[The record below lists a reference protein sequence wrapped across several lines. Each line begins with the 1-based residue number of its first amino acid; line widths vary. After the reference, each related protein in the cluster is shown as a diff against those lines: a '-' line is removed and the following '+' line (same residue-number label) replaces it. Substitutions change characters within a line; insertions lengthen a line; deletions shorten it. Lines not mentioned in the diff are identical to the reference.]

1 MAVFD
6 KIQNIMDKTIAPVAS
21 KVADSKMLDALMG
34 GMMCTLPMTLG
45 VSVIAILINFPIP
58 GFSDWVVSSGL
69 MATGNSI
76 LTVTMNMMGIYISFF
91 IGLRWGKVC
100 GLSGYTGGIVSGAV
114 FLAFMPQQSF
124 EDIPMASFINT
135 SYMGSNGIFV
145 AILLGLIVPKV
156 TAILMSKLEIKLPD
170 MVPPMVADSLSPM
183 FAAIVLF
190 TAVWFAKWGLS
201 FTPWGNLF
209 DMINTLIGTPVTMVG
224 ASPLAY
230 IIVCSLQSIFWFFG
244 VHPNVMLNFYAPVI
258 MACSAANTEAIIA
271 GEALPYGAWA
281 VVALGTAIGG
291 QANALGISISLLF
304 TKSERFKAIR
314 GIALVPSLFNISE
327 PLMFG
332 LPVVL
337 NPTYFIPF
345 VLNIPVCAIVVQAL
359 YALGLGAAF
368 NPTIQLPWVLPQPVI
383 AFMQGGIGCLVISV
397 AVLAVSVLMY
407 TPFTLMA
414 DRQAL
419 REEQASPLWLIA
431 RRCERSRP
439 LSRNRPHRDF
449 HIHTIIFHEVGS
461 VG

>member
-304 TKSERFKAIR
+304 TKPERFKAIR

-419 REEQASPLWLIA
+419 REEQAALEESA
-431 RRCERSRP
+431 A
-439 LSRNRPHRDF
+439 
-449 HIHTIIFHEVGS
+449 
-461 VG
+461 

>member
-76 LTVTMNMMGIYISFF
+76 LTVTVNMMGIYISFF

-419 REEQASPLWLIA
+419 REEQAALEESA
-431 RRCERSRP
+431 A
-439 LSRNRPHRDF
+439 
-449 HIHTIIFHEVGS
+449 
-461 VG
+461 

>member
-135 SYMGSNGIFV
+135 SYMGSNGVFV

-345 VLNIPVCAIVVQAL
+345 ALNIPVCAIVVQAL

-419 REEQASPLWLIA
+419 REEQAALEESA
-431 RRCERSRP
+431 A
-439 LSRNRPHRDF
+439 
-449 HIHTIIFHEVGS
+449 
-461 VG
+461 

>member
-337 NPTYFIPF
+337 NPAYFIPF

-419 REEQASPLWLIA
+419 REEQAALEESA
-431 RRCERSRP
+431 A
-439 LSRNRPHRDF
+439 
-449 HIHTIIFHEVGS
+449 
-461 VG
+461 

>member
-183 FAAIVLF
+183 FAAIVLS

-419 REEQASPLWLIA
+419 REEQAALEESA
-431 RRCERSRP
+431 A
-439 LSRNRPHRDF
+439 
-449 HIHTIIFHEVGS
+449 
-461 VG
+461 

>member
-124 EDIPMASFINT
+124 EDIPMASFINA

-345 VLNIPVCAIVVQAL
+345 VLNIPVCAVVVQAL

-419 REEQASPLWLIA
+419 REEQAALEESA
-431 RRCERSRP
+431 A
-439 LSRNRPHRDF
+439 
-449 HIHTIIFHEVGS
+449 
-461 VG
+461 

>member
-76 LTVTMNMMGIYISFF
+76 LTFTMNMMGIYISFF

-419 REEQASPLWLIA
+419 REEQAALEESA
-431 RRCERSRP
+431 A
-439 LSRNRPHRDF
+439 
-449 HIHTIIFHEVGS
+449 
-461 VG
+461 

>member
-21 KVADSKMLDALMG
+21 RVADSKMLDALMG

-135 SYMGSNGIFV
+135 SYMGSNGVFV

-419 REEQASPLWLIA
+419 REEQAALEESA
-431 RRCERSRP
+431 A
-439 LSRNRPHRDF
+439 
-449 HIHTIIFHEVGS
+449 
-461 VG
+461 

>member
-419 REEQASPLWLIA
+419 REEQDALEESA
-431 RRCERSRP
+431 A
-439 LSRNRPHRDF
+439 
-449 HIHTIIFHEVGS
+449 
-461 VG
+461 

>member
-91 IGLRWGKVC
+91 IGLRWSKVC

-419 REEQASPLWLIA
+419 REEQAALEESA
-431 RRCERSRP
+431 A
-439 LSRNRPHRDF
+439 
-449 HIHTIIFHEVGS
+449 
-461 VG
+461 

>member
-419 REEQASPLWLIA
+419 REEQAALEKSA
-431 RRCERSRP
+431 A
-439 LSRNRPHRDF
+439 
-449 HIHTIIFHEVGS
+449 
-461 VG
+461 

>member
-190 TAVWFAKWGLS
+190 AAVWFAKWGLS

-419 REEQASPLWLIA
+419 REEQAALEESA
-431 RRCERSRP
+431 A
-439 LSRNRPHRDF
+439 
-449 HIHTIIFHEVGS
+449 
-461 VG
+461 

>member
-368 NPTIQLPWVLPQPVI
+368 NPTIQLPWVLPQPII

-419 REEQASPLWLIA
+419 REEQAALEESA
-431 RRCERSRP
+431 A
-439 LSRNRPHRDF
+439 
-449 HIHTIIFHEVGS
+449 
-461 VG
+461 

>member
-100 GLSGYTGGIVSGAV
+100 GLSGYTGGIVSGAE

-337 NPTYFIPF
+337 NPMYFIPF

-419 REEQASPLWLIA
+419 REEQAALEESA
-431 RRCERSRP
+431 A
-439 LSRNRPHRDF
+439 
-449 HIHTIIFHEVGS
+449 
-461 VG
+461 

>member
-145 AILLGLIVPKV
+145 AILLGLIVPKA

-419 REEQASPLWLIA
+419 REEQAALEESA
-431 RRCERSRP
+431 A
-439 LSRNRPHRDF
+439 
-449 HIHTIIFHEVGS
+449 
-461 VG
+461 

>member
-170 MVPPMVADSLSPM
+170 MVPPMVSDSLSPM

-419 REEQASPLWLIA
+419 REEQAALEESA
-431 RRCERSRP
+431 A
-439 LSRNRPHRDF
+439 
-449 HIHTIIFHEVGS
+449 
-461 VG
+461 

>member
-76 LTVTMNMMGIYISFF
+76 LTVTMNMMGMYISFF

-419 REEQASPLWLIA
+419 REEQAALEESA
-431 RRCERSRP
+431 A
-439 LSRNRPHRDF
+439 
-449 HIHTIIFHEVGS
+449 
-461 VG
+461 

>member
-1 MAVFD
+1 
-6 KIQNIMDKTIAPVAS
+6 
-21 KVADSKMLDALMG
+21 
-34 GMMCTLPMTLG
+34 
-45 VSVIAILINFPIP
+45 
-58 GFSDWVVSSGL
+58 
-69 MATGNSI
+69 
-76 LTVTMNMMGIYISFF
+76 
-91 IGLRWGKVC
+91 
-100 GLSGYTGGIVSGAV
+100 
-114 FLAFMPQQSF
+114 
-124 EDIPMASFINT
+124 
-135 SYMGSNGIFV
+135 
-145 AILLGLIVPKV
+145 
-156 TAILMSKLEIKLPD
+156 

-419 REEQASPLWLIA
+419 REEQAALEESA
-431 RRCERSRP
+431 A
-439 LSRNRPHRDF
+439 
-449 HIHTIIFHEVGS
+449 
-461 VG
+461 

>member
-397 AVLAVSVLMY
+397 AVSAVSVLMY

-419 REEQASPLWLIA
+419 REEQAALEESA
-431 RRCERSRP
+431 A
-439 LSRNRPHRDF
+439 
-449 HIHTIIFHEVGS
+449 
-461 VG
+461 

>member
-281 VVALGTAIGG
+281 VVALVTAIGG

-419 REEQASPLWLIA
+419 REEQAALEESA
-431 RRCERSRP
+431 A
-439 LSRNRPHRDF
+439 
-449 HIHTIIFHEVGS
+449 
-461 VG
+461 

>member
-1 MAVFD
+1 
-6 KIQNIMDKTIAPVAS
+6 NIMDKTIAPVAS

-383 AFMQGGIGCLVISV
+383 AFMQGGIGCLVIWV

-419 REEQASPLWLIA
+419 REEQAALEESA
-431 RRCERSRP
+431 A
-439 LSRNRPHRDF
+439 
-449 HIHTIIFHEVGS
+449 
-461 VG
+461 

>member
-337 NPTYFIPF
+337 NPTHFIPF

-419 REEQASPLWLIA
+419 REEQAALEESA
-431 RRCERSRP
+431 A
-439 LSRNRPHRDF
+439 
-449 HIHTIIFHEVGS
+449 
-461 VG
+461 

>member
-91 IGLRWGKVC
+91 IGLRWGKAC

-419 REEQASPLWLIA
+419 REEQAALEESA
-431 RRCERSRP
+431 A
-439 LSRNRPHRDF
+439 
-449 HIHTIIFHEVGS
+449 
-461 VG
+461 

>member
-156 TAILMSKLEIKLPD
+156 TAILVSKLEIKLPD

-419 REEQASPLWLIA
+419 REEQAALEESA
-431 RRCERSRP
+431 A
-439 LSRNRPHRDF
+439 
-449 HIHTIIFHEVGS
+449 
-461 VG
+461 

>member
-397 AVLAVSVLMY
+397 AVLVVSVLMY

-414 DRQAL
+414 NRQAL
-419 REEQASPLWLIA
+419 REEQAALEESA
-431 RRCERSRP
+431 A
-439 LSRNRPHRDF
+439 
-449 HIHTIIFHEVGS
+449 
-461 VG
+461 

>member
-34 GMMCTLPMTLG
+34 GMMCTLPMTIG

-419 REEQASPLWLIA
+419 REEQAALEESA
-431 RRCERSRP
+431 A
-439 LSRNRPHRDF
+439 
-449 HIHTIIFHEVGS
+449 
-461 VG
+461 

>member
-258 MACSAANTEAIIA
+258 IACSAANTEAIIA

-419 REEQASPLWLIA
+419 REEQAALEESA
-431 RRCERSRP
+431 A
-439 LSRNRPHRDF
+439 
-449 HIHTIIFHEVGS
+449 
-461 VG
+461 

>member
-1 MAVFD
+1 MAVFE

-224 ASPLAY
+224 TSPLAY

-419 REEQASPLWLIA
+419 REEQAALEESA
-431 RRCERSRP
+431 A
-439 LSRNRPHRDF
+439 
-449 HIHTIIFHEVGS
+449 
-461 VG
+461 

>member
-209 DMINTLIGTPVTMVG
+209 DIINTLIGTPVTMVG

-419 REEQASPLWLIA
+419 REEQAALEESA
-431 RRCERSRP
+431 A
-439 LSRNRPHRDF
+439 
-449 HIHTIIFHEVGS
+449 
-461 VG
+461 

>member
-21 KVADSKMLDALMG
+21 KAADSKMLDALMG

-419 REEQASPLWLIA
+419 REEQAALEESA
-431 RRCERSRP
+431 A
-439 LSRNRPHRDF
+439 
-449 HIHTIIFHEVGS
+449 
-461 VG
+461 

>member
-359 YALGLGAAF
+359 YALGLGTAF

-419 REEQASPLWLIA
+419 REEQAALEESA
-431 RRCERSRP
+431 A
-439 LSRNRPHRDF
+439 
-449 HIHTIIFHEVGS
+449 
-461 VG
+461 

>member
-368 NPTIQLPWVLPQPVI
+368 NPPIQLPWVLPQPVI

-419 REEQASPLWLIA
+419 REEQAALEESA
-431 RRCERSRP
+431 A
-439 LSRNRPHRDF
+439 
-449 HIHTIIFHEVGS
+449 
-461 VG
+461 

>member
-91 IGLRWGKVC
+91 IGLKWGKVC

-337 NPTYFIPF
+337 NPMYFIPF

-419 REEQASPLWLIA
+419 REEQAALEESA
-431 RRCERSRP
+431 A
-439 LSRNRPHRDF
+439 
-449 HIHTIIFHEVGS
+449 
-461 VG
+461 

>member
-34 GMMCTLPMTLG
+34 GMMCTLPMILG

-135 SYMGSNGIFV
+135 SYLGSNGIFV

-258 MACSAANTEAIIA
+258 MACSAANAEAIIA
-271 GEALPYGAWA
+271 GQALPYGAWA

-337 NPTYFIPF
+337 NPAYFIPF

-419 REEQASPLWLIA
+419 REEQAALEESA
-431 RRCERSRP
+431 A
-439 LSRNRPHRDF
+439 
-449 HIHTIIFHEVGS
+449 
-461 VG
+461 

>member
-135 SYMGSNGIFV
+135 SYMGSNGVFV

-359 YALGLGAAF
+359 YAFGLGAAF

-419 REEQASPLWLIA
+419 REEQAALEESA
-431 RRCERSRP
+431 A
-439 LSRNRPHRDF
+439 
-449 HIHTIIFHEVGS
+449 
-461 VG
+461 

>member
-314 GIALVPSLFNISE
+314 GIALVPPLFNISE

-419 REEQASPLWLIA
+419 REEQAALEESA
-431 RRCERSRP
+431 A
-439 LSRNRPHRDF
+439 
-449 HIHTIIFHEVGS
+449 
-461 VG
+461 